1 VAVLFYL
8 NKGMRTLKFKTVEE
22 LENEIERYFDL
33 CDSKTKSVYDNR
45 TKCVVDIDDPDP
57 YTMSGLAYT
66 IGVDRKTLI
75 NYKKRELYFPTI
87 KRARRKVEADVEKRS
102 LSTPY
107 QSGCIFNLKN
117 NFDWKDKRETKHS
130 GDFSIANFLDETNK
144 GTSSTTIKQVME
156 NESPVPDS
164 KQGTAEDTVPVK

>member
-1 VAVLFYL
+1 MAVLFYL
-8 NKGMRTLKFKTVEE
+8 NKGMRTLKFKTEEE

-45 TKCVVDIDDPDP
+45 TKCVVDVDDPDP

-66 IGVDRKTLI
+66 IGVDRRTLI

-87 KRARRKVEADVEKRS
+87 KEARRKVEADVEKRS

-130 GDFSIANFLDETNK
+130 GDLSIANFIDDINTPTQETN
-144 GTSSTTIKQVME
+144 SKQELE
-156 NESPVPDS
+156 NKPPVQDTEQETADSPVQP
-164 KQGTAEDTVPVK
+164 